1 MIVPPPPSSLLAKPF
16 VGAGEGSDE
25 FDDGGFVG
33 LERDPVGP
41 LGTPTA
47 ALEREKKAE
56 ALIAAPKREN
66 RCAPRFLAQPCGC
79 WAPSGARK
87 GAMTVPHRRH
97 SL

>member
-47 ALEREKKAE
+47 ALEREKRQKRS
-56 ALIAAPKREN
+56 LLRPKGKIAAPLGFWLNHAVVGLRQG
-66 RCAPRFLAQPCGC
+66 RGRAQ
-79 WAPSGARK
+79 
-87 GAMTVPHRRH
+87 
-97 SL
+97 